1 MKVSPAPALVFD
13 WDPPR
18 RRQLTILGFLAFSA
32 GLHALC
38 FYLFQVVYPPT
49 IALLPPPARVSLI
62 SPRTEEGRVIL
73 RWIEAEDPALASTT
87 QRPKES
93 RTIALPAVRHVPS
106 YLSTQPALKEL
117 PPADQNIIAPSAQ
130 PPAPVPIRPGSKPA
144 AAGIAST
151 TVHFAEEVE
160 SWGVLEKPAMHFIAS
175 SKEAPQAARF
185 RVGVTAQ
192 GEVRYCFLQESSGDA
207 ALDEQ
212 ARKYLALCRFAPIQ
226 SASGGPQSKIQN
238 GMIWS
243 TATIEWGNDVAA
255 PPTPTST
262 MSPAGTASKSTP

>member
-1 MKVSPAPALVFD
+1 MKVAPLPALVFD

-38 FYLFQVVYPPT
+38 FYLFQIVYPPT
-49 IALLPPPARVSLI
+49 IALLPPPARVNLI
-62 SPRTEEGRVIL
+62 SARTEEGRVIL

-87 QRPKES
+87 QRPKDS
-93 RTIALPAVRHVPS
+93 KTIASPTMRHVPS

-117 PPADQNIIAPSAQ
+117 PPADQNVIAPSAQ
-130 PPAPVPIRPGSKPA
+130 PPAPVPMQPRPKPA
-144 AAGIAST
+144 AAGIAVT
-151 TVHFAEEVE
+151 TVHFAEEME
-160 SWGVLEKPAMHFIAS
+160 GLGKLERPAMRFVAS
-175 SKEAPQAARF
+175 SKEAAQAARF
-185 RVGVTAQ
+185 RVGVTTQ
-192 GEVRYCFLQESSGDA
+192 GEIRYCFLQESSGDA

-226 SASGGPQSKIQN
+226 SASAGPESKIQN
-238 GMIWS
+238 GMLWS

-255 PPTPTST
+255 PPAPAST
-262 MSPAGTASKSTP
+262 VSPAETAPKSTP

>member
-1 MKVSPAPALVFD
+1 VKVSPLPALVFD

-18 RRQLTILGFLAFSA
+18 RPQLTILSFLAFSA

-62 SPRTEEGRVIL
+62 SSRTEEGRVIL

-87 QRPKES
+87 QRPKDS
-93 RTIALPAVRHVPS
+93 KTIALPAVRHVPS

-130 PPAPVPIRPGSKPA
+130 PPAPVPIQPGPKPA
-144 AAGIAST
+144 AAAIAAT
-151 TVHFAEEVE
+151 TVHFGEEVE
-160 SWGVLEKPAMHFIAS
+160 GLGKLEKPAMHFIAS
-175 SKEAPQAARF
+175 SKEPPQAARF
-185 RVGVTAQ
+185 RVGLMAQ

-212 ARKYLALCRFAPIQ
+212 ARKYLALCRFAPMQ
-226 SASGGPQSKIQN
+226 SASGEPLARIHE
-238 GMIWS
+238 MIWS

-255 PPTPTST
+255 PPAPISTP
-262 MSPAGTASKSTP
+262 SPGTAPQSTP

>member
-1 MKVSPAPALVFD
+1 MNASPLPAFVFD

-18 RRQLTILGFLAFSA
+18 RRQLVILGFLGLSA

-38 FYLFQVVYPPT
+38 FYVFQIVYPPT
-49 IALLPPPARVSLI
+49 IALLPPPARVNVI
-62 SPRTEEGRVIL
+62 SPHTEEGRVIL

-93 RTIALPAVRHVPS
+93 KTIALPVVRHVPS

-117 PPADQNIIAPSAQ
+117 PPADQNVIAPSAQ
-130 PPAPVPIRPGSKPA
+130 PPAPVPIRTGPKPA
-144 AAGIAST
+144 PVGIVST
-151 TVHFAEEVE
+151 TVHFAEEVAAL
-160 SWGVLEKPAMHFIAS
+160 GALAKPAMHFVAS

-212 ARKYLALCRFAPIQ
+212 ARKYLSLCRFSPIQ
-226 SASGGPQSKIQN
+226 NSTSPIQD
-238 GMIWS
+238 GFIWS
-243 TATIEWGNDVAA
+243 TAIIEWGNDVAA
-255 PPTPTST
+255 PPAPTPTT
-262 MSPAGTASKSTP
+262 SPAGTAPKPTP